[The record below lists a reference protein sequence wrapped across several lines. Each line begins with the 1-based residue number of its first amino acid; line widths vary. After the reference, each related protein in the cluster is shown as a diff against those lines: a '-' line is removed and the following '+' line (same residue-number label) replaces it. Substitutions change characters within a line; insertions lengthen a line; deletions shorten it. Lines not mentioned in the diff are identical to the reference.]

1 MTDRYI
7 ARTGRVQSWLDN
19 PESKL
24 PVSCTVFVVD
34 DSMEG
39 PNGIESSWRFVSHA
53 LRNAAGVAGH
63 LSKLRPRG
71 EENGKGL
78 VASGPVS
85 FARVYSVLNE
95 TLQNLFQL
103 RPRGAEKGKG
113 LVASGPV
120 SFAKIYSVLNETLRR
135 GGTYKNGACV
145 IHLDANH
152 ADLEEFVDASRA
164 ELPWVKKCIDI
175 TPEWW
180 NELSESLQEKIFKAI
195 QAGDI
200 WLNKV
205 KYDKRGNRIYGNVC
219 LEIYLP
225 SRGTCLLQHV
235 QLGSCNVEDLYP
247 AFTEGMRQLVD
258 LHGRTGVGD
267 TGEYLSPDVDRQVGL
282 GVLGLANFLSLQG
295 VSYAAFGEALEAVN
309 EGLDVETT
317 PAIVLAREWV
327 GAIAGAAQIARAAGM
342 DRAFTIAPT
351 ASCSYKYKD
360 LEGFTTAPEIAPP
373 ISRVVDRDS
382 GTFGVESFDYGN
394 VEIASDVGWYSY
406 KKVVD
411 EICRTFANTGLFH
424 GYSFNS
430 WSDVVSYDQAFI
442 QDWLQS
448 PQTSLYYALQVMPDT
463 LRKDDATAIIEGD
476 DYADIFGF
484 ASEMLD
490 DLDADDNDPFCS
502 SCAE

>member
-1 MTDRYI
+1 MSDYV

-39 PNGIESSWRFVSHA
+39 PEGIERSWRFVSHA
-53 LRNAAGVAGH
+53 LRNAAGVAVH

-85 FARVYSVLNE
+85 FAR
-95 TLQNLFQL
+95 
-103 RPRGAEKGKG
+103 
-113 LVASGPV
+113 
-120 SFAKIYSVLNETLRR
+120 IYSVLNETLRR

-152 ADLEEFVDASRA
+152 TDLEEFVDASRA

-175 TPEWW
+175 TTEWW
-180 NELSESLQEKIFKAI
+180 NDLSEPVQAKILKAI

-205 KYDKRGNRIYGNVC
+205 KYDRKGNRIYGNVC

-235 QLGSCNVEDLYP
+235 QLGACNVEDLRP
-247 AFTEGMRQLVD
+247 AFIKGMSELVA

-267 TGEYLSPDVDRQVGL
+267 TGEYLSPEVDRQVGL
-282 GVLGLANFLSLQG
+282 GVLGLANFLAYHG

-309 EGLDVETT
+309 LGLDFEQT
-317 PAIVLAREWV
+317 PAIILAQEWV
-327 GAIAGAAQIARAAGM
+327 AAVAGAAQIARANNM
-342 DRAFTIAPT
+342 ERAFTIAPT
-351 ASCSYKYKD
+351 ASCSYNYKD
-360 LEGFTTAPEIAPP
+360 LRGFTTTPEIAPP
-373 ISRVVDRDS
+373 ISRLVDRDS
-382 GTFGVESFDYGN
+382 GTFGVQSFDYGD
-394 VEIASDVGWYSY
+394 VEIASEVGWHAY
-406 KKVVD
+406 KKVAD
-411 EICRTFANTGLFH
+411 EICRVYENTGLFH

-430 WSDVVSYDQAFI
+430 WSDVVAYDQAFI
-442 QDWLQS
+442 QDWLSS

-463 LRKDDATAIIEGD
+463 LRKDDVTSLLEDGS
-476 DYADIFGF
+476 DYAELFNFDQ
-484 ASEMLD
+484 E
-490 DLDADDNDPFCS
+490 CS